1 METNELVTILNGYLK
16 LNKARAKCFAGMI
29 LALIKVRTVN
39 LVDLSC
45 AFQSKSKKESRY
57 KRLKRFFSK
66 AVFDSAQ
73 IAFFIIHLFGMV
85 EEKVYL
91 SMDRTNWCW
100 GKSDINILML
110 SVVYQ
115 GIALPLFWCLL
126 PKKGN
131 SDTAER
137 MVLVQRFIRYFGQEK
152 IAGILADRE
161 FIGDDWFSWLKQEKI
176 SFCIR
181 IKGNSITT
189 NCRGLLVDMN
199 ALFYHLRAG
208 EALIL
213 QDKRKL
219 WKQAV
224 YLSALRLTDGEL
236 LIVATD
242 RLLEDPIALY
252 GKRWQI
258 ETLFGCLKSKGFRF
272 EETHMVQAARIE
284 RLIALLA
291 VTFCLA
297 HKVGEWQHDQKAI
310 VVKKHGRFSQSYFRY
325 GLDFLRDALFNLK
338 KVIVEEI
345 LVMIKN
351 ALSEPFNYMWKTR
364 L

>member
-1 METNELVTILNGYLK
+1 METNELLNILNGYFK
-16 LNKARAKCFAGMI
+16 WNKARAKCFAGMI

-45 AFQSKSKKESRY
+45 AFQSESKKESRY
-57 KRLKRFFSK
+57 KRLKRFLSK
-66 AVFDSAQ
+66 AIMDSAQ
-73 IAFFIIHLFGMV
+73 IALFIVHLFGMM

-91 SMDRTNWCW
+91 SMDRTNWRW
-100 GKSDINILML
+100 GKKDINILML
-110 SVVYQ
+110 SVVYK

-137 MVLVQRFIRYFGQEK
+137 IALVQRFIRYFGQEK

-161 FIGDDWFSWLKQEKI
+161 FIGDDWFSWLMREKI

-181 IKGNSITT
+181 IKRNLITT
-189 NCRGLLVDMN
+189 NSRGLLIDMD
-199 ALFYHLRAG
+199 ALFYHLQAG
-208 EALIL
+208 ETLIL

-219 WKQAV
+219 WKQEV
-224 YLSALRLTDGEL
+224 YLSALRLADGEL
-236 LIVATD
+236 LIVATNH
-242 RLLEDPIALY
+242 LLEDPIALY

-272 EETHMVQAARIE
+272 EETHIVHLARID

-310 VVKKHGRFSQSYFRY
+310 VVKKHGRLSQSYFRY
-325 GLDFLRDALFNLK
+325 GLDFLRDALFNLRR
-338 KVIVEEI
+338 VIVRE
-345 LVMIKN
+345 VFAMIN
-351 ALSEPFNYMWKTR
+351 RILSEPFHHR
-364 L
+364 LEDDI